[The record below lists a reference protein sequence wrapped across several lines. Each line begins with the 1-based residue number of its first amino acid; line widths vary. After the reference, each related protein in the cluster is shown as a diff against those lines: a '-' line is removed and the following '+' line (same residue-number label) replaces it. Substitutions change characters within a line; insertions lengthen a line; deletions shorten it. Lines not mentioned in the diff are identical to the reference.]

1 MENVKE
7 TYNKSEHSENANAT
21 SHYALMT
28 VGIIIGMIGV
38 MLRFAGTWAFI
49 DIVSNVLFIIGI
61 IISIKAVLNI
71 LK

>member
-7 TYNKSEHSENANAT
+7 TYNKSEHSDNANAT
-21 SHYALMT
+21 SHYTLMT
-28 VGIIIGMIGV
+28 IGIIVGMVGV

-49 DIVSNVLFIIGI
+49 DIVSNILFVIGI
-61 IISIKAVLNI
+61 VISIKAVLNI